1 MFTIGYE
8 GLSIE
13 QFIDVLHAHNIELL
27 LDVRELPLSRKKGF
41 SKRSLMSALEKAGI
55 QYLHEREL
63 GAPRKIR
70 HALRATGDWDSYRNA
85 FMDVLDDKDKLLEH
99 VAGLVSKQ
107 RVALM
112 CFEKDHSV
120 CHRSLIAE
128 RMVEMGLVNK
138 VHHIS
143 THLET
148 TGHQA
153 AVLAK

>member
-1 MFTIGYE
+1 MFTVGYE

-41 SKRSLMSALEKAGI
+41 SKRSLMSALENAGI

-63 GAPRKIR
+63 GAPRQIR
-70 HALRATGDWDSYRNA
+70 HALRATGDWESYRKA
-85 FMDVLDDKDKLLEH
+85 FMNVLDEKSQLLEH
-99 VAGLVSKQ
+99 VAVLASKQ

-112 CFEKDHSV
+112 CFEKDYSV

-128 RMVEMGLVNK
+128 RMVEMGLIGNI
-138 VHHIS
+138 HHI

-148 TGHQA
+148 TEHQA
-153 AVLAK
+153 AALAK